1 MILILFLGFRP
12 LNSRYQPFTNY
23 LFFFLKTIFIF
34 TQNNLVFNF
43 YIIYLYASLFALK
56 VFNKIKFKNMLKKL
70 TVLVAV
76 IFAVTVS
83 YAQVGQGTIKGKMVD
98 KSNGEP
104 LPFANVV
111 VLKGGSQVAGT
122 MTDFDGK
129 YTIPALTPGK
139 YTLQATYVGY
149 QPIKVDNIVVNSGK
163 ITIVPDIKAGQGA
176 GISLDEFEVIEYEVP
191 LISADQTSS
200 GGTITR
206 EDIARMP
213 GRSATSIAQTVGG
226 VYSQDNG
233 SDDLNIRGSR
243 SSSTIVY
250 IDGVRVRGSQN
261 LPNSAIEE
269 VSVVTGGIPAQY
281 GDATGGV
288 VNITTRGASKDW
300 FGGIEYLTSGFKS
313 GDKVYGL
320 DQYGYNLLAGSVSG
334 PILTRKDSA
343 GNKKDAII
351 GFFLSG
357 EARHEVDSRPSAI
370 DNYKIN
376 DAKMEE
382 LNANPYLLSSE
393 PSGGVL
399 NAAQFVTSDDME
411 TTPFRLNVSRKS
423 LNLAGKID
431 ITTSKTTNLTFGGSF
446 DYSDR
451 NNYIRNYALYN
462 SQNNPQTLSKTYRV
476 YGRFTQRFEN
486 STAEEGEDASLI
498 SNAFISFQVDYS
510 KFTQKTQDR
519 EHQDQLSHYGY
530 IGKFTSARENIIGN
544 VVQSNYVQDPNK
556 HGEVDDTLRD
566 GNGDAV
572 FITGYFSQP
581 TTTGYTF
588 EGGEENGILANY
600 NTNFYDFYANS
611 KEGFWDTRDNFA
623 GAGGL
628 LNGAN
633 ANSSPADVYDLWTS
647 MGVQRNGYSKL
658 DRSQFGIT
666 ASGSADLK
674 NHSIKVGFQYEQRD
688 DKSYSAAPIG
698 LWNTGRNLVNAQIEQ
713 LSFEEGT
720 YTEIPGY
727 DASYSAYILS
737 QYYNADQHSQFDKN
751 LRKSLGMSETGTN
764 WIDFDSYGAD
774 VWDIG
779 MFTPDELFTN
789 GGFVNS
795 FGYDHTGEKLSGN
808 PSVDDFFNAVDE
820 NGNKTRENG
829 SFKPI
834 YVAGYIQDKFAFDDL
849 IFNVGIR
856 IDRYDANQ
864 AVLKDKYSLF
874 PVKTV
879 GEVGAVDA
887 PSNIGDDFVVYVSDH
902 SNPNVNDIVGYRDG
916 NTWYNAEGEE
926 ISDPTVLNSSGQIQ
940 PWLVEST
947 DEGAFNDLDASS
959 FKDFEPQVNISP
971 RIAFSFPI
979 SDEALFFAHY
989 DVLTQRPS
997 SNNRMDLISYLNFGS
1012 NGGNSIFGGAYNN
1025 PALKAEKTIDY
1036 ELGFQQ
1042 KINNYSAIKVSA
1054 FYREMRDQIQFTQ
1067 VIGAYPGNYFTYDNK
1082 DFGTVKGM
1090 TFSYDLRRKG
1100 NISLRASYTL
1110 QFADGTGSSA
1120 TTSSNLVSSGNGN
1133 LRTLIP
1139 LSFDQRH
1146 AIVLSADYRYGS
1158 GKGYNGPKM
1167 FGKDILQNTGLN
1179 MIFRTGSGTP
1189 YTRTSRANGANV
1201 LGTTRGNSPQE
1212 GQLNASRLPWSTTTD
1227 IKLDRNI
1234 DLQWGKGEDE
1244 DKKNATMNVYIQV
1257 LNLFD
1262 ANNILNVYSSTGNPD
1277 DDGFL
1282 ASESQQQFI
1291 TQQPDEQAFRD
1302 QYNAK
1307 VANPSYYALPRR
1319 IRLGIQLNF

>member
-1 MILILFLGFRP
+1 MLRKLA
-12 LNSRYQPFTNY
+12 
-23 LFFFLKTIFIF
+23 
-34 TQNNLVFNF
+34 VFV
-43 YIIYLYASLFALK
+43 AVLFA
-56 VFNKIKFKNMLKKL
+56 VS
-70 TVLVAV
+70 
-76 IFAVTVS
+76 VS

-111 VLKGGSQVAGT
+111 VLKGGAQVAGT

-149 QPIKVDNIVVNSGK
+149 QPIKVDNIIVNSGK

-176 GISLDEFEVIEYEVP
+176 GISLDEFEVVEYEVP

-206 EDIARMP
+206 EDLARMP

-226 VYSQDNG
+226 VYSQDDG
-233 SDDLNIRGSR
+233 STELNIRGSR
-243 SSSTIVY
+243 SNGTITY
-250 IDGVRVRGSQN
+250 IDGVRVRGTQN

-288 VNITTRGASKDW
+288 VNITTRGASKEW

-313 GDKVYGL
+313 GNKVYGL
-320 DQYGYNLLAGSVSG
+320 DQYGFNLLAGSVSG
-334 PILTRKDSA
+334 PLLTKKDST
-343 GNKKDAII
+343 GNVKDAVV

-357 EARHEVDSRPSAI
+357 EAKHEVDPRPSAI

-376 DAKMEE
+376 DEKLAE
-382 LNANPYLLSSE
+382 LNANPYVLSSD

-411 TTPFRLNVSRKS
+411 TTPFRLNASRKS

-431 ITTSKTTNLTFGGSF
+431 ITTSKTTNVTIGGSF
-446 DYSDR
+446 DYRDA
-451 NNYIRNYALYN
+451 NDYVRNYSLFNY
-462 SQNNPQTLSKTYRV
+462 QNNPQTIDKTYRV

-510 KFTQKTQDR
+510 NFSSKTQDK
-519 EHQDQLSHYGY
+519 ENQDQLSRYGY
-530 IGKFTSARENIIGN
+530 IGKFTSTRENIIGN
-544 VVQSNYVQDPNK
+544 ALQTNYVQDPNK
-556 HGEVDDTLRD
+556 RGQLDDTLRD
-566 GNGDAV
+566 TNGDAV

-581 TTTGYTF
+581 TTTAYTF
-588 EGGEENGILANY
+588 EGEEGSILANY
-600 NTNFYDFYANS
+600 NNNFYDIYGGS
-611 KEGFWDTRDNFA
+611 KDGFWDTRDNFA

-628 LNGAN
+628 LNGSSYTRAPAN
-633 ANSSPADVYDLWTS
+633 VYDLWTS
-647 MGVQRNGYSKL
+647 MGVQTGGYSKQNL
-658 DRSQFGIT
+658 SQFSVT

-674 NHSIKVGFQYEQRD
+674 NHSIKFGFQYEQRD
-688 DKSYSAAPIG
+688 DKFYSASPIG
-698 LWNTGRNLVNAQIEQ
+698 LWTTGRKLVNAQIEQ

-727 DASYSAYILS
+727 NASNSAFILS
-737 QYYNADQHSQFDKN
+737 QYYNAKEHSQFDKN
-751 LRKSLGMSETGTN
+751 LRSSLGMAEQGTN
-764 WIDFDSYGAD
+764 WIDFDSYGPD
-774 VWDIG
+774 VWNIG

-795 FGYDHTGEKLSGN
+795 FGYDHTGEKISGN
-808 PSVDDFFNAVDE
+808 PSVDDFFNKVDE

-849 IFNVGIR
+849 IFNIGVR

-864 AVLKDKYSLF
+864 AVLKDPYSLF
-874 PVKTV
+874 AVKTV
-879 GEVGAVDA
+879 GEVGVNDA
-887 PSNIGDDFVVYVSDH
+887 PSNIGDDFVVYVSDA
-902 SNPNVNDIVGYRDG
+902 SDPKVNDIVGYRDG
-916 NTWYNAEGEE
+916 STWYNAAGEE
-926 ISDPTVLNSSGQIQ
+926 ISDPTVLNSAGKIQ
-940 PWLVEST
+940 PWLVETSN
-947 DEGAFNDLDASS
+947 ENAFTDLDGSS

-1042 KINNYSAIKVSA
+1042 KLNNYSSLKVSA
-1054 FYREMRDQIQFTQ
+1054 FYREMRDQIQYTQ

-1090 TFSYDLRRKG
+1090 TVSYDLRRKG

-1120 TTSSNLVSSGNGN
+1120 TTSANLVSSGNGN

-1139 LSFDQRH
+1139 LAFDQRH
-1146 AIVLSADYRYGS
+1146 SIILTADYRYGS

-1179 MIFRTGSGTP
+1179 IIFRTGSGTP
-1189 YTRTSRANGANV
+1189 YTRTSRANGAGV
-1201 LGTTRGNSPQE
+1201 LGSARGNSPQE
-1212 GQLNASRLPWSTTTD
+1212 GQLNASRLPWTTTTD
-1227 IKLDRNI
+1227 IKLDRTI
-1234 DLQWGKGEDE
+1234 DVKWGKGEDE
-1244 DKKNATMNVYIQV
+1244 DKKSASINVYIQV
-1257 LNLFD
+1257 LNLLD
-1262 ANNILNVYSSTGNPD
+1262 ANNILGVYSTTGNPD

-1282 ASESQQQFI
+1282 ASADQQQFI
-1291 TQQPDEQAFRD
+1291 SQQPDEQAFRD
-1302 QYNAK
+1302 QYNTK
-1307 VANPSYYALPRR
+1307 VSTPFNYALARR